1 MKITIETTPQELAE
15 LIFALVD
22 CDFEVED
29 DEEEEFDTEEDDD
42 ADDAVIRRAKL
53 DVANTILTALTRA
66 LHKTAT

>member
-22 CDFEVED
+22 CDVEVEE
-29 DEEEEFDTEEDDD
+29 DEEEEFGTDDD
-42 ADDAVIRRAKL
+42 DDAVIRRAKL

>member
-15 LIFALVD
+15 LIFNLVD
-22 CDFEVED
+22 CDVEV
-29 DEEEEFDTEEDDD
+29 DDD
-42 ADDAVIRRAKL
+42 DDTDDDDAVIRRAKL

>member
-1 MKITIETTPQELAE
+1 MKITIDATPQELAE

-22 CDFEVED
+22 ADFEIDD
-29 DEEEEFDTEEDDD
+29 DEKEEFDTDD
-42 ADDAVIRRAKL
+42 DDAVIRRAKL

>member
-15 LIFALVD
+15 LIFNLVD
-22 CDFEVED
+22 CDVEVED
-29 DEEEEFDTEEDDD
+29 DEEEEFDTDDD

-66 LHKTAT
+66 LHKTAP